1 MNCVFSVNPQL
12 DIPIYRQLV
21 DAIHAAVKRGTLAPR
36 EQLPTVQEL
45 SQELGVA
52 IGTVKRAYD
61 ELERQGLIEKVQG
74 RGTFVRYRPNQSG
87 SSREQAMAAIDTL
100 LEQLE
105 DMGFTAA
112 EINIFLNL
120 KLRERSE
127 QESRVKVAL
136 VECNSEN
143 LTCMADQLRTI
154 NGIDLYSHLLE
165 SIEQYP
171 YKLDDSLDLIVTTI
185 EHAPYMEQ
193 VIPAGKRLAKVALRM
208 KSQCMAEII
217 KIKRGKR
224 VGILC
229 YSQRFGQLLY
239 RTCMEYTD
247 SIQLQKPESFSGD
260 LDVQAYLQGLD
271 VILLPQNYEKY
282 CSARDARLLAA
293 FPGAK
298 IECSY
303 EMDAGSFLYLQE
315 KTRRI
320 LEERT
325 I

>member
-1 MNCVFSVNPQL
+1 MNLVFSVNPEL

-21 DAIHAAVKRGTLAPR
+21 DAIHAAVKKGTLAPR

-45 SQELGVA
+45 SKALGVA
-52 IGTVKRAYD
+52 RGTVKRAYD
-61 ELERQGLIEKVQG
+61 ELDREGLVEKVQG
-74 RGTFVRYRPNQSG
+74 RGTFVRYHPPRSG

-143 LTCMADQLRTI
+143 LSCMADQLRTI
-154 NGIDLYSHLLE
+154 SGIDLYSFLLE

-171 YKLDDSLDLIVTTI
+171 YKLDESFDLIVTTS
-185 EHAPYMEQ
+185 EHAPYLEQ
-193 VIPAGKRLAKVALRM
+193 VVPTGRRVAKVALRLM
-208 KSQCMAEII
+208 ARCMAEII
-217 KIKRGKR
+217 KLKRGKR

-247 SIQLQKPESFSGD
+247 NIQLRKPETFSDELDTEAFLQD
-260 LDVQAYLQGLD
+260 LDVVL
-271 VILLPQNYEKY
+271 VPQHYEKY
-282 CSARDARLLAA
+282 CSDKAASLLAH
-293 FPGAK
+293 FSGDR

>member
-1 MNCVFSVNPQL
+1 MNPVYYVNPEL

-21 DAIHAAVKRGTLAPR
+21 DAIHAAVKKGTLAPG

-45 SQELGVA
+45 SEHLNVA
-52 IGTVKRAYD
+52 RGTIKRAYD
-61 ELERQGLIEKVQG
+61 ELERQGLVDKVQG
-74 RGTFVRYRPNQSG
+74 RGTFVRYRPASSG
-87 SSREQAMAAIDTL
+87 SSRAQAMEAIDAL

-105 DMGFTAA
+105 EMGFTTA

-136 VECNSEN
+136 VECNPEN
-143 LTCMADQLRTI
+143 LSSMADQLRTI
-154 NGIDLYSHLLE
+154 SNVELYSYLLE
-165 SIEQYP
+165 SIQQYP
-171 YKLDDSLDLIVTTI
+171 YKLNEDLDLIVTTI
-185 EHAPYMEQ
+185 EHAPYLAQ
-193 VIPAGKRLAKVALRM
+193 VVPAGKSLAKVALRLVPR
-208 KSQCMAEII
+208 CMAEIVRL
-217 KIKRGKR
+217 KRGKR

-229 YSQRFGQLLY
+229 YSQRYGQLLH
-239 RTCMEYTD
+239 RTCLEYAENL
-247 SIQLQKPESFSGD
+247 QLKTPVSFSQDMDMAAFLRD
-260 LDVQAYLQGLD
+260 LDVVL
-271 VILLPQNYEKY
+271 VPQHYEKY
-282 CSARDARLLAA
+282 CSVKDADLLAHFA
-293 FPGAK
+293 GDR
-298 IECSY
+298 IECNY